1 MFITLFFFIFVLLLI
16 IKYNKMK
23 FTKQM
28 SLISQIWFYLKKTHN
43 EQDYKDL
50 FNFSTQELEEILSD
64 IEFDK
69 KHY

>member
-1 MFITLFFFIFVLLLI
+1 
-16 IKYNKMK
+16 MK

>member
-1 MFITLFFFIFVLLLI
+1 LFITLFFFIFVLLLI